1 MSSRSGIPW
10 SSHED
15 DDLIVN
21 LESQCCLQEV
31 AILHQ
36 RTLSAVRS
44 RISILYELGKLY
56 LVAPGTLDELIN
68 RQSQQAGSKRDA
80 RSR

>member
-1 MSSRSGIPW
+1 MSSRSGTPW

-21 LESQCCLQEV
+21 LESQCCLEEV
-31 AILHQ
+31 ALLHQ

-44 RISILYELGKLY
+44 RIVMLYELGKLC
-56 LVAPGTLDELIN
+56 LIAPGTLDELIN
-68 RQSQQAGSKRDA
+68 RRSQQTGSKRDDQ
-80 RSR
+80 SR